1 VDDEPLVALAPD
13 HAPEAVQEDALV
25 EDQVSVELP
34 PLATLVGLALSE
46 AVGAGVDTETVAD

>member
-1 VDDEPLVALAPD
+1 VALAPD